1 MAAALPRVDKQVDF
15 AEVVRKAR
23 RLCDNTVEVPERE
36 HPDEPHLAVIT
47 PGRLVML
54 LSAAQKEVPPPPLV
68 AAIRGIVPEEP
79 PLQIT
84 VIASTD
90 VVPAGVRDA
99 AGLSRLIPFT
109 GYLMG
114 MAYLGHNVI
123 AFEGHP
129 SALAAGCQGAD
140 LLIVDEPV
148 ADLLQPNW
156 PRVAGR
162 AMRRP
167 RILLFCRNG
176 EVGLVHEDS
185 QRWMQRTTPQPRR
198 RWWWPF

>member
-1 MAAALPRVDKQVDF
+1 MAAALPKVDKQVDF

-36 HPDEPHLAVIT
+36 LPDEPHLAVIT

-90 VVPAGVRDA
+90 VVPAGALDA
-99 AGLSRLIPFT
+99 AGLGRLIPFT

-129 SALAAGCQGAD
+129 SALASGCQDAD

-156 PRVAGR
+156 PQVAAR
-162 AMRRP
+162 TMRRP

-176 EVGLVHEDS
+176 EVGLVHQNS
-185 QRWMQRTTPQPRR
+185 QRWMQRATPQPRR
-198 RWWWPF
+198 RWWPF